1 MTRFSDLF
9 ADRPVLADGA
19 MGTVLYARGI
29 FVNRCYD
36 ELNLSDPNLI
46 LGVHEEYLQAGA
58 EILETNT
65 FGANRF
71 RLARHG
77 LAGKMAEINA
87 AGVRLARQ
95 AVQRLKEKQAGNVE
109 IAAWVAGSVGP
120 LGVRLEPLGK
130 TGLDEARAAF
140 AEQIGILAGNGPGAG
155 VDLLIIE
162 TMPALNEAHEALEA
176 AKAVAPHLPVLV
188 MVTVDDESE
197 CLDGASPAQ
206 AAALLTEWG
215 ADAVGVNCST
225 GPATVLTAVE
235 AMRAATALPLAAMP
249 NAGVPRAVDGRN
261 IYLCSPE
268 YMASFARKAVAA
280 GVQIVGGCCGTT
292 PNHIRAMRSA
302 IRAMD
307 EQTHVT
313 VTGAAPE
320 VRKET
325 PPATLGQRSRLGAL
339 LAEGKF
345 IKLVE
350 FVPPRGIN
358 CSREI
363 EGAQLLARLGVDA
376 IDVYDAAQA
385 SARMSGQSLCIQIQQ
400 HTGMETILHYTC
412 RDRNLLSIQSDL
424 LGASSI
430 GLRNILCVTGEP
442 PKQGDYPDASQVFDV
457 DSIGLVNVAKR
468 LNYGLDIGSNS
479 MGASTNFTIGV
490 AANPGVPEIDNELR
504 RFAYKVEAGAEYAI
518 TQAVFDL
525 RLLEE
530 FLERVKDRIGDQR
543 IPIIAGI
550 WPLTSLRNAEY
561 MKNDLRIAMPEEIM
575 LRMAQADTP
584 EAARA
589 EGIRIAQ
596 EMAEAV
602 RPYVQGVQVSAPY
615 GHYDIAAEVIAG
627 ALSQGMK
634 QTQG

>member
-1 MTRFSDLF
+1 MTRFSELF

-46 LGVHEEYLQAGA
+46 LAVHEEYLQAGA

-77 LAGKMAEINA
+77 LTGKLADINA
-87 AGVRLARQ
+87 TGVRLARQ
-95 AVQRLKEKQAGNVE
+95 AVERLKEKQAGNAE

-130 TGLDEARAAF
+130 TGLDEARSAF
-140 AEQIGILAGNGPGAG
+140 AEQIGILAENG
-155 VDLLIIE
+155 VDLLIVE
-162 TMPALNEAHEALEA
+162 TMPALNEAREALQA
-176 AKAVAPHLPVLV
+176 AKQAAPQLPVLV

-215 ADAVGVNCST
+215 ADAIGVNCSS

-249 NAGVPRAVDGRN
+249 NAGVPRAIEGRN
-261 IYLCSPE
+261 VYLCSPE
-268 YMASFARKAVAA
+268 YMASFARKAIGV

-302 IRAMD
+302 IRSID
-307 EQTHVT
+307 EQAHIT
-313 VTGAAPE
+313 VTGPAPE
-320 VRKET
+320 IGKET
-325 PPATLGQRSRLGAL
+325 APAPLAQRSKLGAL
-339 LAEGKF
+339 LAEKKF

-350 FVPPRGIN
+350 FVPPRGID

-363 EGAQLLARLGVDA
+363 EGAQMLARLGVDA
-376 IDVYDAAQA
+376 VDVYDAAQA

-400 HTGMETILHYTC
+400 HTGMETVLHYTC
-412 RDRNLLSIQSDL
+412 RDRNLFSIQSDL

-430 GLRNILCVTGEP
+430 GLRNIFCVTGEP

-457 DSIGLVNVAKR
+457 DSIGLVNIASR
-468 LNYGLDIGSNS
+468 LNRGLDIGSNFI
-479 MGASTNFTIGV
+479 GASTNFTIGV
-490 AANPGVPEIDNELR
+490 AANPGVPEIENELR
-504 RFAYKVEAGAEYAI
+504 RFVYKVEAGAEYAI

-525 RLLEE
+525 QLLKE
-530 FLERVKDRIGDQR
+530 FLERVKERLGDSS

-575 LRMAQADTP
+575 LRMAQANTP
-584 EAARA
+584 EAARV
-589 EGIRIAQ
+589 EGIKIAQ
-596 EMAEAV
+596 EMLESV
-602 RPYVQGVQVSAPY
+602 RPLVQGVQVSAPY
-615 GHYDIAAEVIAG
+615 GHYDVAAEVMAG
-627 ALSQGMK
+627 TLPMGK
-634 QTQG
+634 

>member
-1 MTRFSDLF
+1 MTRFADIFS
-9 ADRPVLADGA
+9 DRPVLADGA
-19 MGTVLYARGI
+19 MGTVLSARGVFI
-29 FVNRCYD
+29 NRCFE

-46 LGVHEEYLQAGA
+46 VAVHEEYLQAGA

-77 LAGKMAEINA
+77 LGEKVAEINA

-95 AVQRLKEKQAGNVE
+95 AVEHVKDKQASD
-109 IAAWVAGSVGP
+109 AWVAGSVGP

-140 AEQIGILAGNGPGAG
+140 AEQIGILAEGG

-225 GPATVLTAVE
+225 GPAMVLTAAE
-235 AMRAATALPLAAMP
+235 AMRAATSLPLAAMP
-249 NAGVPRAVDGRN
+249 NAGVPRAVEGRN
-261 IYLCSPE
+261 VYLCSPE

-320 VRKET
+320 VSKET

-339 LAEGKF
+339 LTEGQF

-350 FVPPRGIN
+350 FVPPRGID
-358 CSREI
+358 CSKEI
-363 EGAQLLARLGVDA
+363 EGAQLLGRLGVDA

-442 PKQGDYPDASQVFDV
+442 PAQGSYPDASAVFDV
-457 DSIGLVNVAKR
+457 DSIGLVNVARR
-468 LNYGLDIGSNS
+468 LNHGLDIGSNS
-479 MGASTNFTIGV
+479 IGASTNFTIGV
-490 AANPGVPEIDNELR
+490 AANPGVPDLENELR
-504 RFAYKVEAGAEYAI
+504 RFAYKVDAGAEYVI

-530 FLERVKDRIGDQR
+530 FLERAKELTRDRQ
-543 IPIIAGI
+543 IPVIAGI
-550 WPLTSLRNAEY
+550 WPLISLRNAEY
-561 MKNDLRIAMPEEIM
+561 MKNDLRVAMPEEIM

-584 EAARA
+584 EADRK
-589 EGIRIAQ
+589 
-596 EMAEAV
+596 
-602 RPYVQGVQVSAPY
+602 S
-615 GHYDIAAEVIAG
+615 
-627 ALSQGMK
+627 
-634 QTQG
+634 T